1 MIPDRVRDRLLDLS
15 HELGREER
23 QLSILGEGNTS
34 ADNGDGTFWTKASGT
49 NLETL
54 TPGDLSR
61 VRTAAILE
69 LLEGEEPSQEVIEE
83 TLLGAR
89 VDLGYKKPSVET
101 FLHALCLSEGGSKFG
116 WGTLT
121 RCRSTGSCAA
131 ASVPSHSLSMS
142 SLMRWWSVAP
152 VRRSCPTSLP
162 ASLWPPRYR
171 PKPLPG

>member
-1 MIPDRVRDRLLDLS
+1 MIPDRVRDQLLDLS

-34 ADNGDGTFWTKASGT
+34 ADNGDGTFWIKASGT
-49 NLETL
+49 NLEIL

-89 VDLGYKKPSVET
+89 VDLGSKKPSVET
-101 FLHALCLSEGGSKFG
+101 FLHALCLSEGEQVG

-121 RCRSTGSCAA
+121 RCRSTGSAA
-131 ASVPSHSLSMS
+131 ASVPSRSLSMS
-142 SLMRWWSVAP
+142 SLMRW
-152 VRRSCPTSLP
+152 
-162 ASLWPPRYR
+162 
-171 PKPLPG
+171 